1 MHVYNRI
8 CYVLCFTVL
17 SFDVLK
23 SLCALVYP
31 SVDGRMKV
39 LDIMEETQPSPRSE
53 MKENCPAYGN
63 FPKYPL

>member
-1 MHVYNRI
+1 M
-8 CYVLCFTVL
+8 LF
-17 SFDVLK
+17 FDGLD

-31 SVDGRMKV
+31 SVDGRTKV